1 MKFDF
6 ALRSLF
12 VIDLWF
18 VMSIITSIIFEMT
31 LISQFNGLIS
41 LSILI
46 VGVIINLFVIIRLM
60 NIRKVRKQKINN

>member
-18 VMSIITSIIFEMT
+18 AMSIITSIIFEMT

-60 NIRKVRKQKINN
+60 NIRKVRKQKIKN

>member
-6 ALRSLF
+6 SLRSLF

-18 VMSIITSIIFEMT
+18 AMSIITSIIFEMT

>member
-6 ALRSLF
+6 ALRYLF

-18 VMSIITSIIFEMT
+18 AMSIITSIIFEMT

-46 VGVIINLFVIIRLM
+46 LGVIINLFVIIRII
-60 NIRKVRKQKINN
+60 NVRKVRKQKINN